1 MHASYLPG
9 ILKKELQMTD
19 LRKFSREK
27 CEINIIYFCHQTEH
41 KAKICNISR
50 GGIYLESDYYLKPGS
65 DILIKVGDNSLET
78 YQIGVIDGGHRG
90 EVVWCKEVTKND
102 GEPIYG
108 AGISFAIVCDK
119 CGETFSHDEIRK
131 TDNFLLLCLECFEQM
146 QSWSDGGKIK
156 ESLERYLIGNVC

>member
-1 MHASYLPG
+1 
-9 ILKKELQMTD
+9 MTD